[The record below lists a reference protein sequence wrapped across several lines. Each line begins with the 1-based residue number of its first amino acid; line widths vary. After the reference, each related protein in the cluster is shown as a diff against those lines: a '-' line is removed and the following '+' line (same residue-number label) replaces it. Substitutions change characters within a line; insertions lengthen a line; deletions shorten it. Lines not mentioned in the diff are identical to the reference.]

1 MAVFLHLLPLLAV
14 LSALAFVVHGIFWGM
29 RFRVDDAFVRVV
41 VYGFSVR
48 KVALPDIEWADRRCP
63 FWNEHYTSSLNPKKL
78 VRLRRRTGWIKNFI
92 ITPPDPETFF
102 AELRSRGVEV
112 RE

>member
-1 MAVFLHLLPLLAV
+1 MAVFLHLLPFL
-14 LSALAFVVHGIFWGM
+14 VVCAWLFLIFHAIFWGM
-29 RFRVDDAFVRVV
+29 RFRVDDAYVRVV

-63 FWNEHYTSSLNPKKL
+63 FWNEHYTSTINPKKF
-78 VRLRRRTGWIKNFI
+78 VRLRRRTGWVKNFI
-92 ITPPDPETFF
+92 ITPADPEAFF
-102 AELRSRGVEV
+102 TELRSRGVEV